1 MDRIRLAGLL
11 KLELR
16 DGRVIRLCD
25 GGFVPWGSEIYRVN
39 DTQFGIIGPIDSF
52 EEGVGDEVPAFSI
65 TFLPAS
71 TAAAVDL
78 ATPGMQ
84 GSRLRLWIAEINDL
98 TGQIIGTPDQQF
110 DGMLDQVRL
119 VTGRAK
125 RELPMTF
132 VPRGER
138 FFNSNDG
145 NTLSSAFH
153 KSVYPGELGEDN
165 ATGLTSAVAWGVE
178 AQPGSNGGRAAS
190 IYPGSGWSNIINN
203 PPFREV

>member
-1 MDRIRLAGLL
+1 MRRLRLTGLL

-16 DGRVIRLCD
+16 DGRTIRLCD
-25 GGFVPWGSEIYRVN
+25 GGWTPWGAEKFIAR
-39 DTQFGIIGPIDSF
+39 DTTFGIIGAMEAF
-52 EEGVGDEVPAFSI
+52 EEGVGDEVPAFAL
-65 TFLPAS
+65 TFLPAR

-78 ATPGMQ
+78 AKPGMQ
-84 GSRLRLWIAEINDL
+84 GSRLRMWVAELDDL

-110 DGMLDQVRL
+110 DGQLDQVRL
-119 VTGRAK
+119 ITGQRK

-145 NTLSSAFH
+145 NTLSPAFH

-165 ATGLTSAVAWGVE
+165 ATGLTSAVAWGTE
-178 AQPGSNGGRAAS
+178 AQPGSNGAAS
-190 IYPGSGWSNIINN
+190 TVYASAGWTSIINGVRN
-203 PPFREV
+203 QLV